1 LCRDFYIRKQELSS
15 SLIQQLDAL
24 SNERPEMLR
33 AKRKH
38 LVLGDDSVEPM
49 KEIFQWMRI
58 NAERERIQRFKA
70 IAVEGAQL
78 YYTVLQRFAET

>member
-1 LCRDFYIRKQELSS
+1 
-15 SLIQQLDAL
+15 
-24 SNERPEMLR
+24 
-33 AKRKH
+33 
-38 LVLGDDSVEPM
+38 M

>member
-70 IAVEGAQL
+70 IAVEGA
-78 YYTVLQRFAET
+78 